1 MADERKVQPQVMYG
15 SALQTRSAIRRCGYT
30 GLDVLLTMYYD
41 PMPDWQLLQ
50 LVQYNNGLARDHLG
64 NQSCIELAAEIL
76 DDADRCPMKYSN
88 AIVDLDR
95 IRLHANYVCSEIVE
109 LQTLTATEHSGKRL
123 YSIVWNLKM
132 KRDHGDH
139 GVWY

>member
-1 MADERKVQPQVMYG
+1 MSHEV
-15 SALQTRSAIRRCGYT
+15 T
-30 GLDVLLTMYYD
+30 
-41 PMPDWQLLQ
+41 
-50 LVQYNNGLARDHLG
+50 
-64 NQSCIELAAEIL
+64 
-76 DDADRCPMKYSN
+76 YSN